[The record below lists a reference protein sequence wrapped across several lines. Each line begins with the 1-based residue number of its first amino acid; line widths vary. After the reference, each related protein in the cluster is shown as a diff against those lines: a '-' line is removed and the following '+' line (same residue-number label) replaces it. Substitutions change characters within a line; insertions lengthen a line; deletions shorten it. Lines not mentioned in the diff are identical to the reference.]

1 MEVNSMPLIINQ
13 GKQDTSKDVNKFTPI
28 TARNVLVSIVQLK
41 LADNIPDTLYVKMQV
56 MDGEYKNRYIDD
68 KVTFDPQSPLS
79 WKYRN
84 LRKAVGV
91 PYTDGESTNID
102 IEGVLLNKALRVDLG
117 VKNGI
122 DKKTNENRQYQTI
135 NYKPLQDV
143 SPQTSKAIETTNV
156 VKPVVAPANPLLNPK
171 PALKSDDNEDLPW

>member
-1 MEVNSMPLIINQ
+1 METSNMPLIINQ
-13 GKQDTSKDVNKFTPI
+13 GKQDTSKDINKFTPI
-28 TARNVLVSIVQLK
+28 TARNVLVSVVQLK

-102 IEGVLLNKALRVDLG
+102 IESVLLNKALRVDLG
-117 VKNGI
+117 VKEGV
-122 DKKTNENRQYQTI
+122 DRKTNEARQYQTI

-143 SPQTSKAIETTNV
+143 SVQTSKAIAATQV
-156 VKPVVAPANPLLNPK
+156 VKPVAAPANPLLNPK
-171 PALKSDDNEDLPW
+171 PTLKSDDNEDLPW